1 MLQLKKLLKQY
12 EITFVAVPGDST
24 CIKLYGQQQFISQS
38 QTVSHAAHESARE
51 SGHVLLG
58 RQLML
63 ITDCFIT
70 VKVANY

>member
-38 QTVSHAAHESARE
+38 QTVGHTAHESARE
-51 SGHVLLG
+51 SGHVLG